1 MPDVRRRDPVR
12 DGLVASINRPGG
24 NLTGASVFSAEL
36 EAKRLE
42 LLVELVPK
50 ATLIGLLLDP
60 NFSET
65 HAQAAQTEAAGRGL
79 ERPAAV

>member
-65 HAQAAQTEAAGRGL
+65 HAQAARRQRAAAWAGRF
-79 ERPAAV
+79 VS